1 MDNPQH
7 LTELDSTAGEARQ
20 PRVHVE
26 VGSAKVMHGT
36 KPIRQVQFKA
46 AWANAA
52 RANREARSFELPLR
66 IRGAVSQPASAASA
80 CWRVAA
86 VSGTR

>member
-1 MDNPQH
+1 
-7 LTELDSTAGEARQ
+7 
-20 PRVHVE
+20 
-26 VGSAKVMHGT
+26 MHGT

-86 VSGTR
+86 VINGAEGPVSIEATASTLSTPAPCDTPGTCPIGR